1 MRISK
6 ALLYTVCIVAFLVLA
21 TYRLNT
27 ILPPRFDEGW
37 SLSLARNVLELGH
50 YGHLLLGNR
59 IPATILNTGWPAVM
73 PMVLSFRAFG
83 IGIWQARLPFVLF
96 GLGAIICLFRLITQ
110 LYGERTAIGAT
121 VLLTCL
127 GIPPDMN
134 HLFMSRQVLGEA
146 PMLFFLLLGYLIL
159 LAAWHKSLWCVTLAG
174 LAWALALHTK
184 PQPFPF
190 LMLSLA
196 GPAVWCW
203 LKGNRRAGVRLALVL
218 ATTLVLMQMM
228 VWARDA
234 LIGASAPVAQA
245 GNDPYSM
252 VRSLEVLMTYVVVFD
267 TPARVRA
274 LTVMLV
280 AGLPVAA
287 GLAYAASR
295 FATETPKTWQAR
307 DIVRVSLWALSAS
320 WWAWFTFL
328 SIGWSRYFFPALYL
342 GSGFAAH
349 WLGVL
354 SEGFRPAAVVRQAAR
369 GLRGSP
375 PRARNLIC
383 LIAVLTLPV
392 MLALSVQSAFLALR
406 DYGSRG
412 GLAEAVAFLNSETE
426 SDAII
431 ETYDSELFFALERA
445 YHFPPDE
452 VLHQLS
458 WRSFLGRE
466 VLITYD
472 PLVADPD
479 YLVVGPA
486 SRMHGLYT
494 PQLIEENFIPVFS
507 SPGYEIFRRVR

>member
-159 LAAWHKSLWCVTLAG
+159 LAAWHKSLWYVTLAG

-190 LMLSLA
+190 LILSLA

-203 LKGNRRAGVRLALVL
+203 LKGNRRAGVRLALGL
-218 ATTLVLMQMM
+218 AATLVLGQTM

-234 LIGASAPVAQA
+234 LIGVPGPGALS

-252 VRSLEVLMTYVVVFD
+252 VRSLEVLMTYVIVFD
-267 TPARVRA
+267 APARVRA
-274 LTVMLV
+274 LTVVLV

-295 FATETPKTWQAR
+295 FAVEAPKTWQAR
-307 DIVRVSLWALSAS
+307 DIGRVCLWVLSAS
-320 WWAWFTFL
+320 WWAWYGLL
-328 SIGWSRYFFPALYL
+328 SIGFARYFYPVVVL

-354 SEGFRPAAVVRQAAR
+354 SEGFRPAAIVGQAAR

-375 PRARNLIC
+375 PRTRNLVS
-383 LIAVLTLPV
+383 LMVVVTLPV

-406 DYGSRG
+406 DYGSQG

-431 ETYDSELFFALERA
+431 ETFDSELFFALGRA

-452 VLHQLS
+452 VQHQLN
-458 WRSFLGRE
+458 RRNFLGRD
-466 VLITYD
+466 VRIAYD

-479 YLVVGPA
+479 YLVVGP
-486 SRMHGLYT
+486 SRNIFGLYA
-494 PQLIEENFIPVFS
+494 PQVIEDNFSLVFS
-507 SPGYEIFRRVR
+507 SPGYEIFKRVR